1 MVSSGGF
8 LFLVRVLIKYLNYSK
23 PTIDQIRYEF
33 DLRVK
38 KYHSYVKQQEW
49 YFLQGETCA
58 ILKIT
63 EIEQIHNYEYQ

>member
-38 KYHSYVKQQEW
+38 KIP
-49 YFLQGETCA
+49 FLCQTAGMVFLTRRNLCN
-58 ILKIT
+58 LK
-63 EIEQIHNYEYQ
+63 NYGNRADTQL

>member
-38 KYHSYVKQQEW
+38 KNTIPMSNSRNGISYKEKPVQS
-49 YFLQGETCA
+49 
-58 ILKIT
+58 
-63 EIEQIHNYEYQ
+63 